1 MQAMFDVINYFRNLA
16 SWPNT
21 NVAVSSIPHLYMV
34 WNNLK
39 NVTVKYELPL
49 HISFFFLFNVIFLN
63 VVNCVTLHRGCSDI
77 GGG

>member
-16 SWPNT
+16 SRPNT
-21 NVAVSSIPHLYMV
+21 NVAVPSIPHLDMV

-39 NVTVKYELPL
+39 NVTVNYELPL
-49 HISFFFLFNVIFLN
+49 HISFFFLFNVISLN